1 MSRPVRKLPQVL
13 LSWISMN
20 HGGAPIVTALRHSS
34 WPRSLWP
41 LSQRF
46 DCVYL
51 CWRNAPDDGSGKEA
65 FERTRRDIE
74 KVFPKGL
81 NIKDIQWDTQAS
93 PTDHD
98 AIYDFALKALWRV
111 RTEHPEAM
119 ITLHLSPGT
128 PASHAVW
135 LALVSTG
142 AVEGPLQ
149 LIQTRREDQAQKH
162 ESLVQVTTFK
172 LDTWL
177 QRYRRAQPDH
187 AGNDDA
193 GHNIEPLQAQSPA
206 LCETMKLL
214 KRWAPLR
221 VPVLLLGERGTGKT
235 TLANLLRALSQFQKE
250 DVKDWPSVVCGQFR
264 VNPQLAQAKLF
275 GYEKGAFT
283 GAEQLHKG
291 LLEQADG
298 DSLFFDEI
306 ADLDRDTQRILM
318 AALEGRGFQRIG
330 GTQTQYS
337 NFRLI
342 CATNCSLSR
351 LQNEL
356 LDPDFFDRIGTF
368 ILRVPPLRECVE
380 DIPHF
385 WAKTLENAVKSAGL
399 SVDGWR
405 HYSNHPALVRQLQ
418 EHTLPG
424 NFRDLQRAAYHLLAA
439 LAAGC
444 DQDEVL
450 SEARSA
456 LPVRH
461 GSREG
466 EIDLASLTAQLP
478 VDVRAR
484 LEVQEMAWY
493 QAALRRASNNKTEAA
508 KLLKLPRKTF
518 DNRLGSLSGQ
528 AKSKT

>member
-1 MSRPVRKLPQVL
+1 MSRPARKLPQVL

-20 HGGAPIVTALRHSS
+20 HGGAPIVTALRPAS

-51 CWRNAPDDGSGKEA
+51 CWRNAPDNDSGQKA
-65 FERTRRDIE
+65 LERTRQDIE
-74 KVFPKGL
+74 KVFPKDL
-81 NIKDIQWDTQAS
+81 KIIDIQWDTNAS

-98 AIYDFALKALWRV
+98 AIYDFALKALWQV
-111 RTEHPEAM
+111 RTKHPEAL

-135 LALVSTG
+135 LALGSTG

-149 LIQTRREDQAQKH
+149 LIQTRKEDQAQKY

-177 QRYRRAQPDH
+177 QRYRRTQPGH
-187 AGNDDA
+187 AGIDDA
-193 GHNIEPLQAQSPA
+193 GHNIEPLRAQSPA
-206 LCETMKLL
+206 LQEAMKLL
-214 KRWAPLR
+214 QRWAPLR

-235 TLANLLRALSQFQKE
+235 TLANLLRAMSQFQKD

-283 GAEQLHKG
+283 GAVELHKG
-291 LLEQADG
+291 LLEQANG

-306 ADLDRDTQRILM
+306 ADLDRDTQRMLM

-330 GTQTQYS
+330 GTQTQHS

-342 CATNCSLSR
+342 CATNCSLGR
-351 LQNEL
+351 LQAEL
-356 LDPDFFDRIGTF
+356 LDPDFFDRVGTF
-368 ILRVPPLRECVE
+368 ILRVPALRECIE

-385 WAKTLENAVKSAGL
+385 WAKTLESAVKSVGI
-399 SVDGWR
+399 SVEGWR
-405 HYSNHPALVRQLQ
+405 QYSDHPALLRQLQ
-418 EHTLPG
+418 KHTLPG
-424 NFRDLQRAAYHLLAA
+424 NFRDLQRVAFHLLAA

-450 SEARSA
+450 NQATSA
-456 LPVRH
+456 LPEQSSSIEH
-461 GSREG
+461 
-466 EIDLASLTAQLP
+466 EIDLTSLTLQLP
-478 VDVRAR
+478 VNIRVRLAT
-484 LEVQEMAWY
+484 QELAWFR
-493 QAALRRASNNKTEAA
+493 AALQRTGNSKTEAA
-508 KLLKLPRKTF
+508 KLLGLPRKTF
-518 DNRLGSLSGQ
+518 ENRLETLLDKESD
-528 AKSKT
+528 K

>member
-1 MSRPVRKLPQVL
+1 MSHPVRKQPQVL

-20 HGGAPIVTALRHSS
+20 HGGAPIVTALQPSS
-34 WPRSLWP
+34 WPFA
-41 LSQRF
+41 QCF
-46 DCVYL
+46 DGVYL
-51 CWRNAPDDGSGKEA
+51 CWRNVPDDDSGKEA
-65 FERTRRDIE
+65 LERTRNDIE
-74 KVFPKGL
+74 KVFHKNL
-81 NIKDIQWDTQAS
+81 KIKDIQWDTQAS

-98 AIYDFALKALWRV
+98 AIYGFAQKALWQV
-111 RTEHPEAM
+111 RKEHPEAM

-142 AVEGPLQ
+142 AVEGPMQ
-149 LIQTRREDQAQKH
+149 LIQTRREDQVQKH

-172 LDTWL
+172 LDTLL
-177 QRYRRAQPDH
+177 QRFRQTQPGHVGSEDT
-187 AGNDDA
+187 

-235 TLANLLRALSQFQKE
+235 TFANLLRALSPFQK
-250 DVKDWPSVVCGQFR
+250 DDIKDWPSVVCGQFR

-275 GYEKGAFT
+275 GHEKGAFT
-283 GAEQLHKG
+283 GADKLYSG

-306 ADLDRDTQRILM
+306 ADLDRDTQRMLM

-330 GTQTQYS
+330 GTQTQHS
-337 NFRLI
+337 TFRLI

-351 LQNEL
+351 LQDEL

-385 WAKTLENAVKSAGL
+385 WAKTLENVVKSAGI
-399 SVDGWR
+399 SVEGWR
-405 HYSNHPALVRQLQ
+405 RYSDHPALLLQLQ
-418 EHTLPG
+418 KHPLPG
-424 NFRDLQRAAYHLLAA
+424 NFRDLQRVAYHLLAA

-444 DQDEVL
+444 DQDEIL
-450 SEARSA
+450 SQASSA
-456 LPVRH
+456 LPVQNAL
-461 GSREG
+461 GEG

-493 QAALRRASNNKTEAA
+493 QAALQRASNNKTEAA
-508 KLLKLPRKTF
+508 KLLNLPRKTF
-518 DNRLGSLSGQ
+518 DNRLGNLSDQ
-528 AKSKT
+528 AKSKI

>member
-1 MSRPVRKLPQVL
+1 MNRPARKLPQVL

-20 HGGAPIVTALRHSS
+20 HGGAPIVTALRPSS

-41 LSQRF
+41 RSQRF
-46 DCVYL
+46 ECVYL
-51 CWRNAPDDGSGKEA
+51 CWRNAPDDDSGKEA
-65 FERTRRDIE
+65 LEKNRRDIE
-74 KVFPKGL
+74 KACPKDL
-81 NIKDIQWDTQAS
+81 KITDIHWDTKAS

-98 AIYDFALKALWRV
+98 AIYDFALKALWQV
-111 RTEHPEAM
+111 RTEHPEAL

-187 AGNDDA
+187 AGSDDA

-235 TLANLLRALSQFQKE
+235 TLANILRSLSQFQKE
-250 DVKDWPSVVCGQFR
+250 ENKDWPSVVCGQFR

-283 GAEQLHKG
+283 GAEKLHKG
-291 LLEQADG
+291 LLEQAND

-306 ADLDRDTQRILM
+306 ADLDRDTQRMLM

-330 GTQTQYS
+330 GTQTQHS

-342 CATNCSLSR
+342 CATNCSLTR
-351 LQNEL
+351 LQDEL

-385 WAKTLENAVKSAGL
+385 WAKTLENAVKSAGI
-399 SVDGWR
+399 SVEGWR
-405 HYSNHPALVRQLQ
+405 HYFDHPALLRQLQ
-418 EHTLPG
+418 EHPLPG
-424 NFRDLQRAAYHLLAA
+424 NFRDLQRVAYHLLAA
-439 LAAGC
+439 LAARC

-450 SEARSA
+450 SQATSA
-456 LPVRH
+456 LPVQRT
-461 GSREG
+461 SNED
-466 EIDLASLTAQLP
+466 EIDLAALTTQLP
-478 VDVRAR
+478 VDIRAR
-484 LEVQEMAWY
+484 LATQEMAWFR
-493 QAALRRASNNKTEAA
+493 AALQRSGNSKTEAA
-508 KLLKLPRKTF
+508 KLLELPRKTF
-518 DNRLGSLSGQ
+518 ENRLEALSN
-528 AKSKT
+528 KEFDK

>member
-1 MSRPVRKLPQVL
+1 MSSPTRKRPQVL

-20 HGGAPIVTALRHSS
+20 HGGAPIVTALLPAS
-34 WPRSLWP
+34 WPRSSWP

-46 DCVYL
+46 NSVYL
-51 CWRNAPDDGSGKEA
+51 CWRNAPDDDSGKRA
-65 FERTRRDIE
+65 LERTRHDIE

-81 NIKDIQWDTQAS
+81 KIKDIPWDTLAS
-93 PTDHD
+93 PTNHD
-98 AIYDFALKALWRV
+98 AIYDFALKALWQV
-111 RTEHPEAM
+111 RRDHPEAM

-135 LALVSTG
+135 LALGSTG

-149 LIQTRREDQAQKH
+149 LIQTRKEDQAQKY

-177 QRYRRAQPDH
+177 QRYRLAQPEYT
-187 AGNDDA
+187 GSDDT
-193 GHNIEPLQAQSPA
+193 GHNIEPMQAQSPA
-206 LCETMKLL
+206 LCETIKQL

-235 TLANLLRALSQFQKE
+235 TLANLLRAQSQFQK
-250 DVKDWPSVVCGQFR
+250 DGVKEWPSVVCGQFR
-264 VNPQLAQAKLF
+264 VNPQLAQANLF
-275 GYEKGAFT
+275 GHEKGAFT
-283 GAEQLHKG
+283 GAEKLHKG

-306 ADLDRDTQRILM
+306 ADLDRDTQRMLM

-330 GTQTQYS
+330 GTQTQHS

-342 CATNCSLSR
+342 CATNCCLSR
-351 LQNEL
+351 LQDEL

-385 WAKTLENAVKSAGL
+385 WTKTLENAVKSAGI
-399 SVDGWR
+399 SIEGWR
-405 HYSNHPALVRQLQ
+405 HYSDHPTLLRQLQ
-418 EHTLPG
+418 KHPLPG

-444 DQDEVL
+444 EQDEVL
-450 SEARSA
+450 SQAISA
-456 LPVRH
+456 LPVQRA
-461 GSREG
+461 SSEDD
-466 EIDLASLTAQLP
+466 IDLAPLTAQLP
-478 VDVRAR
+478 IDVRAR
-484 LEVQEMAWY
+484 LATQEMAWFR
-493 QAALRRASNNKTEAA
+493 AALQRSRNSKTEAA
-508 KLLKLPRKTF
+508 ELLKLPRKTF
-518 DNRLGSLSGQ
+518 VNKLKALSDAESG
-528 AKSKT
+528 K